1 MLMYNGTE
9 QAAGIRHMEF
19 YVPETRYS
27 MREYARARPADFTQ
41 ELLEQT
47 WRDIAIEPEVLFRY
61 FSGQIASGRDNFAVP
76 REAEVE
82 KFERQSG
89 ITGVYCAGEENSSDM
104 AVRVGRQVLD
114 NEPGLA
120 KSVDAVICYHST
132 INEMAS
138 WSTACRVQYEL
149 GLKQA
154 YGFTV
159 SQKAG
164 NASLMALKVA
174 CELLSTEPDLNT
186 LLLVGAEKLV
196 PPYRRVFGKMTAVG
210 DSASA
215 MVLSRGEPEC
225 KPLCFRMR
233 DFPEWWNPDEYDR
246 ARMASLIDFLAEQ
259 LTVLMHQVLDDLNLG
274 REAVALFIP
283 PNFSL
288 ALNRRVMEK
297 AKIPPEKIYS
307 ENIRRFGHLL
317 NSDLVVNLSTV
328 RREGKVKSGDLV
340 LVLNV
345 GLGLSLGCAA
355 IRI

>member
-1 MLMYNGTE
+1 MFSANE

-19 YVPETRYS
+19 YLPETRYS
-27 MREYARARPADFTQ
+27 MREYARAEPAEFTQ
-41 ELLEQT
+41 ELLEKT
-47 WRDIAIEPEVLFRY
+47 WRDIAIEPDVLFRY
-61 FSGQIASGRDNFAVP
+61 FSGQIAGRRDNFAVP

-82 KFERQSG
+82 EFERHSG

-104 AVRVGRQVLD
+104 AVRVGRQLLD
-114 NEPGLA
+114 KEPGLA

-159 SQKAG
+159 SQKGG

-174 CELLSTEPDLNT
+174 CDLLKTEPDLKT

-196 PPYRRVFGKMTAVG
+196 PPYRRVFGKMTAAG

-215 MVLSRGEPEC
+215 MLLSRGAAEC
-225 KPLCFRMR
+225 RPLCFRMR
-233 DFPEWWNPDEYDR
+233 DFPAWWNPDDYTGEQ
-246 ARMASLIDFLAEQ
+246 MAGLLDLLAKQ
-259 LTVLMHQVLDDLNLG
+259 ATALTNQVMDELKLG
-274 REAVALFIP
+274 REDVALFIP

-288 ALNRRVMEK
+288 ALNRRLGER
-297 AKIPPEKIYS
+297 AGIPPEKIYS
-307 ENIRRFGHLL
+307 DNIPRFGHLL
-317 NSDLVVNLSTV
+317 NSDLVVNLSTA
-328 RREGKVKSGDLV
+328 RRERKLKPGDLV
-340 LVLNV
+340 LVLGV

-355 IRI
+355 VRV

>member
-1 MLMYNGTE
+1 MSNVIE
-9 QAAGIRHMEF
+9 QTPGIRHMEF

-27 MREYARARPADFTQ
+27 MREYARAKPADFTP

-47 WRDIAIEPEVLFRY
+47 WRDIAIEPEVLFSY
-61 FSGQIASGRDNFAVP
+61 FSGQIAGARDNFAVP
-76 REAEVE
+76 RESEVE
-82 KFERQSG
+82 KFERHSG
-89 ITGVYCAGEENSSDM
+89 ITGIYCAGEENSSDM
-104 AVRVGRQVLD
+104 AVRVGKQVLD
-114 NEPGLA
+114 KEPSLA

-138 WSTACRVQYEL
+138 WSTACRLQYEL

-154 YGFTV
+154 YAFTV

-174 CELLSTEPDLNT
+174 CEMLSTEPDVKT

-196 PPYRRVFGKMTAVG
+196 PPYRRVFGKMTAAG

-215 MVLSRGEPEC
+215 MVVSRGGTEC
-225 KPLCFRMR
+225 TPLCFKMR
-233 DFPEWWNPDEYDR
+233 DFPEWWNPDEYDD

-259 LTVLMHQVLDDLNLG
+259 ATILTHQVLDELNLG

-288 ALNRRVMEK
+288 ALNRRLSEK
-297 AKIPPEKIYS
+297 ARIPAEKIYS

-317 NSDLVVNLSTV
+317 NSDLIVNLSTV
-328 RREGKVKSGDLV
+328 RREGRVKPGDLV
-340 LVLNV
+340 MVLNV

>member
-1 MLMYNGTE
+1 MFSATE

-27 MREYARARPADFTQ
+27 MREYARAEPAEFTQ
-41 ELLEQT
+41 ELLEKT

-61 FSGQIASGRDNFAVP
+61 FSGQIADRRNNFAVP

-82 KFERQSG
+82 RFERHSG
-89 ITGVYCAGEENSSDM
+89 ITGVYCAGEENISDM
-104 AVRVGRQVLD
+104 AVRVGRQLLD
-114 NEPGLA
+114 KEPGLA

-159 SQKAG
+159 SQKGG
-164 NASLMALKVA
+164 NASLIALKVA
-174 CELLSTEPDLNT
+174 CELLSTEPDLKT

-215 MVLSRGEPEC
+215 MVLSRGGPEC
-225 KPLCFRMR
+225 RPLCFKVR
-233 DFPEWWNPDEYDR
+233 DFPAWWNPDEYDD
-246 ARMASLIDFLAEQ
+246 ARMAGLIDFLAEQ
-259 LTVLMHQVLDDLNLG
+259 ATILTRQVLDELNLG
-274 REAVALFIP
+274 REDVALFIP

-288 ALNRRVMEK
+288 ALNRRLGEK
-297 AKIPPEKIYS
+297 AGIPSEKIYS
-307 ENIRRFGHLL
+307 DNIPRFGHLL

-328 RREGKVKSGDLV
+328 RRERAVKPGDVV

-355 IRI
+355 VRI